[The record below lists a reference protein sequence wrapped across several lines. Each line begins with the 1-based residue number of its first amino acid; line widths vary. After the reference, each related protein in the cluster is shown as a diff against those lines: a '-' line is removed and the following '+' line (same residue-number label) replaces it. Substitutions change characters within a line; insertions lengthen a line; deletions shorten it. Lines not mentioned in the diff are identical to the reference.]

1 MTRRHLLNGVVA
13 AAAVTAFIT
22 LTLSAQEIDSTSI
35 EKIKDEGMNRSQVM
49 EIASYLTD
57 VYGPRL
63 SGSPSIKAAGNWAV
77 ARMKEWGLTGAALE
91 PWENRRGF
99 DRGWS
104 NDKFYLAAVAPQAFP
119 ITGTP
124 TAWTPGTKGLIRGEV
139 VCVTGTSEADLA
151 PFKGRLRGRFVISAP
166 APNVQAF
173 FDQPLAVRQTTEQ
186 LDRLAARGSGA
197 RGAGT
202 PPAAATPARGA
213 GPAVA
218 PTPHSTP
225 ASQVA
230 CAQAPTPAQPGPPA
244 AARGGGPAPFNRNEF
259 LRAEGVVA
267 TLSTQAIG
275 HGFYT
280 VGGNRAADPATTLPA
295 VTIPAEHYGRI
306 ARTIA
311 KGIPVV
317 LEADIR
323 NTFYPNPEMFNVVGE
338 IRGTD
343 KADEIVML
351 GAHFDSW
358 HASTG
363 ATDNAAGS
371 AAMLEAMRIL
381 KSTGV
386 RLRRTVRIGLWSGE
400 EQGLFGSAEY
410 VAMHFARCRAV
421 TPDAAAPAPAG
432 GRGGNAIPGKFDL
445 TPDHERFAGYF
456 NIDNGT
462 GAIRGVY
469 LQGNEA
475 VGPIFREWMEPFSS
489 MGMTHV
495 TLANTGGTDH
505 TSFDNAGLPGWQFIQ
520 DPIEYGRLTHHT
532 NLDSYDQ
539 LQAGDMKK
547 NATIAAA
554 FAFLAAN
561 REERLPRKPFSGNC
575 SLPAPAGRGSQQK

>member
-1 MTRRHLLNGVVA
+1 M
-13 AAAVTAFIT
+13 
-22 LTLSAQEIDSTSI
+22 
-35 EKIKDEGMNRSQVM
+35 
-49 EIASYLTD
+49 
-57 VYGPRL
+57 
-63 SGSPSIKAAGNWAV
+63 
-77 ARMKEWGLTGAALE
+77 
-91 PWENRRGF
+91 
-99 DRGWS
+99 
-104 NDKFYLAAVAPQAFP
+104 
-119 ITGTP
+119 
-124 TAWTPGTKGLIRGEV
+124 
-139 VCVTGTSEADLA
+139 
-151 PFKGRLRGRFVISAP
+151 
-166 APNVQAF
+166 
-173 FDQPLAVRQTTEQ
+173 
-186 LDRLAARGSGA
+186 
-197 RGAGT
+197 
-202 PPAAATPARGA
+202 
-213 GPAVA
+213 
-218 PTPHSTP
+218 
-225 ASQVA
+225 
-230 CAQAPTPAQPGPPA
+230 
-244 AARGGGPAPFNRNEF
+244 
-259 LRAEGVVA
+259 
-267 TLSTQAIG
+267 LSTQAIG

-280 VGGNRAADPATTLPA
+280 IGGNRANDPATTLPA
-295 VTIPAEHYGRI
+295 ITIPAEHYGRI

-323 NTFYPNPEMFNVVGE
+323 NTFYQNPEMFNVVGE

-343 KADEIVML
+343 KADEVVML

-371 AAMLEAMRIL
+371 AAMMEAMRIL

-410 VAMHFARCRAV
+410 VAMHFARCRA
-421 TPDAAAPAPAG
+421 DASGTAAPAPAG
-432 GRGGNAIPGKFDL
+432 GRGGNTVPGKFEL

-462 GAIRGVY
+462 CAIRGVY

-475 VGPIFREWMEPFSS
+475 VGPIFKEWMTPFNS
-489 MGMTHV
+489 MGMTHLTMV
-495 TLANTGGTDH
+495 NTGGTDH
-505 TSFDNAGLPGWQFIQ
+505 TSFDTAGLPGWQFIQ

-561 REERLPRKPFSGNC
+561 REDRLPHKPFSGTC
-575 SLPAPAGRGSQQK
+575 SAPAPAGRGAQ